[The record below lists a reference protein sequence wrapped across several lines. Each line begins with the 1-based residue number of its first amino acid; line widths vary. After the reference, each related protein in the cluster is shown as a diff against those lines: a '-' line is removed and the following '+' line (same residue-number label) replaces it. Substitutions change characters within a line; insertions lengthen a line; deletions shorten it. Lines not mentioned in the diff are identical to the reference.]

1 MVATTRRKSKITKKN
16 TAEESEH
23 IEEGKPSIQKL
34 QDLQDELD
42 EVKDEANEKILKL
55 EHKYKEKWRSVYHK
69 RKKLI
74 TSIPD
79 FWLTAFLNHPGL
91 GDLITEDD
99 RKVFKYLKSLDV
111 EEFKNMK
118 STYSI
123 TFNFCPN
130 PYFEDANLSKTF
142 SFSDEGMATKIT
154 GTKIKWKEG
163 MDIANE
169 VNREKKGSKR
179 PFVEES
185 FFTWFNEAQQEFPEG
200 IHDEVAEIIKG
211 DLWPNPLKY
220 FNNVSDEDGSEGEEE
235 DEKDSDGEKNGD
247 EEFEVAGDGE
257 KVSDEDGSEGE
268 EEDEKDSDGEK
279 NGDEEFEVA
288 GDGEKN
294 LDNHISTSLDVG
306 TDLVQSHE
314 NELSFTVDVG
324 HVFQT
329 EQVFDSRDHIIQWC
343 QEVGKQNK
351 IVVVIIK
358 SQKPIAG
365 KKARLTLGCER
376 GGFFRNHKK
385 KSEQLKEKPRQR
397 KRVTGTKKCGCP
409 FALKGIWSPGDK
421 WKLEVQCGR
430 HNHELAV
437 GNSYVGRLKEDER
450 QLLIEMTKSGLRPR
464 QVLKTIKQTSE
475 GNMSTMRTIYNARS
489 RLRLGDMERR
499 SAMQQ
504 VMKLLSEHHYVEWHR
519 MDTETNEVKD
529 ILWAHPESLQLAKCF
544 PSVLLVDCT
553 YKTKRY
559 RMPLFEIVG
568 VTSTCKTFTV
578 AFGIMEAETEAH
590 YSWAL
595 SCLRTIYDAESLPS
609 VFVTEKESAL
619 IRGISDIFPQASQ
632 LLCTYHISKDVAS
645 NCKKHFQNSEELDI
659 FLKEWNEITQAKTHI
674 DFYDGFAEFES
685 KWVNYP
691 ACLRYL
697 RETWLE
703 QKEHFVSSW
712 TSEVKHFGY
721 TTTNRAKKA
730 HSELKQHLRSSKRN
744 YTSCWM
750 AMHRMI
756 IGEIIAVKASFEKS
770 LSTLQPSYSSPAFN
784 ELRGLVSHHALDL
797 LVMELSWDSEVD
809 IDGSDCRCAIS
820 STHGLPCVHKIVGF
834 AQEGRPIPSYE
845 IDPHWRTLTAI
856 PNTKRHSDSDYLPD
870 WDLFKQKWETST
882 EEERQGMWRKLKHIV
897 TRTLIMTEEPSP
909 FDCLEDQIVE
919 PTLDATEK
927 SSDCG
932 SLEEQTT
939 QNRVNS
945 DHMEDQIVTPMLTT
959 AEEPSSCVVL
969 DVVIPNSTKVHEPV
983 GCEHMEDPTVTLT
996 LSIAEEPSNLVHV
1009 EDKMVTPT
1017 DSDASTR

>member
-1 MVATTRRKSKITKKN
+1 MVATTRRKSKIAKKN
-16 TAEESEH
+16 AAEESEH
-23 IEEGKPSIQKL
+23 IEEGEPSIQKL

-74 TSIPD
+74 ASIPD

-111 EEFKNMK
+111 EEFKNVK

-123 TFNFCPN
+123 TFNFSPN

-142 SFSDEGMATKIT
+142 SFSDEGMASKIT

-163 MDIANE
+163 MDIANG

-200 IHDEVAEIIKG
+200 IHDE
-211 DLWPNPLKY
+211 
-220 FNNVSDEDGSEGEEE
+220 
-235 DEKDSDGEKNGD
+235 
-247 EEFEVAGDGE
+247 
-257 KVSDEDGSEGE
+257 
-268 EEDEKDSDGEK
+268 
-279 NGDEEFEVA
+279 
-288 GDGEKN
+288 N

-409 FALKGIWSPGDK
+409 FALKGVWSPGDK

-437 GNSYVGRLKEDER
+437 GNSYVCRLKEDER

-544 PSVLLVDCT
+544 PYVLLVDCT

-609 VFVTEKESAL
+609 VFVTDKESAL
-619 IRGISDIFPQASQ
+619 IRGISDIFPQARQ

-659 FLKEWNEITQAKTHI
+659 FLKDWNEITQAKTHI
-674 DFYDGFAEFES
+674 DFYDGFAEFER

-712 TSEVKHFGY
+712 TNEVKHFGY

-770 LSTLQPSYSSPAFN
+770 LSTVQPSYSSPAFN

-797 LVMELSWDSEVD
+797 LVMELSWDVEVD

-834 AQEGRPIPSYE
+834 AQEGRPIPLSE
-845 IDPHWRTLTAI
+845 IDPHWRTLSAI
-856 PNTKRHSDSDYLPD
+856 PTTKRHSDSDYLPD
-870 WDLFKQKWETST
+870 WDLFKQKWEAST
-882 EEERQGMWRKLKHIV
+882 EEERQGMWRKLKDIV
-897 TRTLIMTEEPSP
+897 TPTLIMTEEPSP

-919 PTLDATEK
+919 PILTVAQGTGDCECVEGQIALPTLDATEK
-927 SSDCG
+927 SSDCV
-932 SLEEQTT
+932 SLEEQTI
-939 QNRVNS
+939 QDPFDS
-945 DHMEDQIVTPMLTT
+945 DHMEDQIVTP
-959 AEEPSSCVVL
+959 V
-969 DVVIPNSTKVHEPV
+969 
-983 GCEHMEDPTVTLT
+983 
-996 LSIAEEPSNLVHV
+996 
-1009 EDKMVTPT
+1009 
-1017 DSDASTR
+1017 

>member
-1 MVATTRRKSKITKKN
+1 K
-16 TAEESEH
+16 
-23 IEEGKPSIQKL
+23 
-34 QDLQDELD
+34 
-42 EVKDEANEKILKL
+42 
-55 EHKYKEKWRSVYHK
+55 
-69 RKKLI
+69 
-74 TSIPD
+74 
-79 FWLTAFLNHPGL
+79 
-91 GDLITEDD
+91 
-99 RKVFKYLKSLDV
+99 
-111 EEFKNMK
+111 
-118 STYSI
+118 
-123 TFNFCPN
+123 
-130 PYFEDANLSKTF
+130 
-142 SFSDEGMATKIT
+142 
-154 GTKIKWKEG
+154 
-163 MDIANE
+163 
-169 VNREKKGSKR
+169 
-179 PFVEES
+179 
-185 FFTWFNEAQQEFPEG
+185 
-200 IHDEVAEIIKG
+200 
-211 DLWPNPLKY
+211 
-220 FNNVSDEDGSEGEEE
+220 
-235 DEKDSDGEKNGD
+235 
-247 EEFEVAGDGE
+247 
-257 KVSDEDGSEGE
+257 
-268 EEDEKDSDGEK
+268 
-279 NGDEEFEVA
+279 
-288 GDGEKN
+288 
-294 LDNHISTSLDVG
+294 LDNDINTSLDVG
-306 TDLVQSHE
+306 ADLVQSHE
-314 NELSFTVDVG
+314 NGLSIIDSFTVDVG

-409 FALKGIWSPGDK
+409 FALKGVWSPGDK

-430 HNHELAV
+430 HNHELAI

-489 RLRLGDMERR
+489 RLRLADMERR

-619 IRGISDIFPQASQ
+619 ISGISEIFPQASQ
-632 LLCTYHISKDVAS
+632 LLCTYHISKVVAS

-659 FLKEWNEITQAKTHI
+659 FLKDWTEITQAKTHI
-674 DFYDGFAEFES
+674 DFCDGFAEFER

-712 TSEVKHFGY
+712 TNEVKHFGY

-770 LSTLQPSYSSPAFN
+770 LCTVQPSHSLSAFN

-797 LVMELSWDSEVD
+797 LVIEHSWDSEVD

-834 AQEGRPIPSYE
+834 SQEGRPIPLSE

-856 PNTKRHSDSDYLPD
+856 PTTKRHSDSDYLPD

-882 EEERQGMWRKLKHIV
+882 EEERQGMWRKLKDIV
-897 TRTLIMTEEPSP
+897 TPTLILTEEPSP
-909 FDCLEDQIVE
+909 FDCSEDRIVKPILTVTQGTGDCECLEGQIVLR
-919 PTLDATEK
+919 TLDAAEK
-927 SSDCG
+927 SSDCVP
-932 SLEEQTT
+932 LEDKIFTAQDPDDSE
-939 QNRVNS
+939 
-945 DHMEDQIVTPMLTT
+945 HMEDQTVTPMLTT
-959 AEEPSSCVVL
+959 TEEPSCCVPL
-969 DVVIPNSTKVHEPV
+969 DIVIPNLTKMQEPEDC
-983 GCEHMEDPTVTLT
+983 GHMEDPTVTLT

-1009 EDKMVTPT
+1009 EDQVVTPT
-1017 DSDASTR
+1017 LTVTQVPGDDEHLEEHTVTSTKAMPLKPCERPDDPCVTPPLTTTPELS

>member
-16 TAEESEH
+16 AAEESEH

-111 EEFKNMK
+111 EEFKNVK

-123 TFNFCPN
+123 TFNFSPN

-163 MDIANE
+163 MDIANG

-247 EEFEVAGDGE
+247 EEFEVD
-257 KVSDEDGSEGE
+257 
-268 EEDEKDSDGEK
+268 
-279 NGDEEFEVA
+279 

-314 NELSFTVDVG
+314 NELSLTVDVG

-329 EQVFDSRDHIIQWC
+329 DLVFDSRDHIIQWC

-351 IVVVIIK
+351 IVIVIIK

-397 KRVTGTKKCGCP
+397 KRATGTKKCGCP
-409 FALKGIWSPGDK
+409 FALKGVWSPGDK

-464 QVLKTIKQTSE
+464 QVLKTIKQTRE

-674 DFYDGFAEFES
+674 DFYDGFAEFER

-756 IGEIIAVKASFEKS
+756 IGEIIAVKASFEKT

-797 LVMELSWDSEVD
+797 LVMELSWDIEVD

-820 STHGLPCVHKIVGF
+820 FTHGLPCVHKIVGF
-834 AQEGRPIPSYE
+834 AQEGRPIPLSE

-856 PNTKRHSDSDYLPD
+856 PTTKRHSDSDYLPD

-897 TRTLIMTEEPSP
+897 TPTLIMTEEPSP

-939 QNRVNS
+939 QNPVDS
-945 DHMEDQIVTPMLTT
+945 DHMEDQIVTSVLTT
-959 AEEPSSCVVL
+959 AEEPSSCVAL
-969 DVVIPNSTKVHEPV
+969 DVVIPNSTKVPEPDD
-983 GCEHMEDPTVTLT
+983 CKHTEDPTVTLT

-1009 EDKMVTPT
+1009 EDKMITPT